1 MTHHRRH
8 VQPSP
13 EMGGVTKFI
22 LFCAFLSGI
31 GFGIGNRLDE
41 RHIGAIIQYLGIALI
56 VAAAVWALGYGIT
69 KAREQ
74 ALPMEYRLRPHPQ
87 PRSQPSLYGQR
98 QQQQPILPYDV
109 NGAFSESPAQV
120 EDGGTWVEIPSS
132 ATQPRSAGSE
142 WS

>member
-1 MTHHRRH
+1 MTHHRRY

-41 RHIGAIIQYLGIALI
+41 RHIAAIIQYLGIALI

-74 ALPMEYRLRPHPQ
+74 ALPMEYYPRPR

-98 QQQQPILPYDV
+98 QQQQPLLPYDV
-109 NGAFSESPAQV
+109 HGAFSEASEQTA
-120 EDGGTWVEIPSS
+120 EEGTWVEIPSHS
-132 ATQPRSAGSE
+132 TQPKSAGTE